1 MGSLEGLV
9 SDWELE
15 EIRQELKSGDAPDVV
30 AFRHGVP
37 LSSVRGYSGKRTR
50 HVRRPNEL
58 WTDAENAFVKDNYPN
73 HGKRWD
79 GWSLLDRTW
88 EAIKRRAHVIGV
100 KRSNASARA
109 DESDIR
115 LQAGKEQA

>member
-1 MGSLEGLV
+1 LGNLEGLV

-15 EIRQELKSGDAPDVV
+15 EIRQELKGGDAPDVV

-37 LSSVRGYSGKRTR
+37 LGSVRGYSGRHIR

-73 HGKRWD
+73 HGKRWG

-88 EAIKRRAHVIGV
+88 EAIRRRASILGV
-100 KRSNASARA
+100 KRNG
-109 DESDIR
+109 E
-115 LQAGKEQA
+115 